1 MSDTPATEPVDV
13 LIVGAGLSGIGAAC
27 HLRRDLPAATFTVLE
42 SRAATGG
49 TWDLFRYPGVRSD
62 SDMYTLGYSFRPWQD
77 PQSIADGPSILG
89 YLRDTAREYG
99 VDQAIR
105 FRHRVVRAEWSTAD
119 ARWTVYAERGDT
131 GEIVT
136 LSCGFLFSCTGYY
149 RYDEGHTPEFTG
161 VERFAGPVVHPQHWP
176 EDLEYDGKRVV
187 VIGSGATAV
196 TLVPA
201 MAERA
206 AHVTMLQR
214 SPGYIVA
221 QPARDGL
228 AVRLRRYLPPRLA
241 YPIIRWKHVMLTML
255 SYELSRRRPGLMKRL
270 IRKGVENQLPA
281 GYDVDSD
288 FSPSYD
294 PWDQRLCLVPDADL
308 FTAIRHGHASIVT
321 DTVETFT
328 ETGVRLGSG
337 HELDADIIVTATG
350 LTMLALGGITIVVDG
365 DEVDLAQ
372 TVAYKGMMFS
382 GIPNLAAAI
391 GYTNASWTLRA
402 DLICGYV
409 CRLLRE
415 MTARGLRQ
423 CTPRWTGSSLPTA
436 RFMNLSSGYV
446 LRSAHLF
453 PKQADRAPWRVY
465 QNYLRD
471 LLLLRLGPLDDGAL
485 VFSNP
490 APDRVAVR

>member
-1 MSDTPATEPVDV
+1 MSVPADIDHVDV
-13 LIVGAGLSGIGAAC
+13 VIVGAGLSGIGAAC
-27 HLRRDLPAATFTVLE
+27 HLRRDCPGSSFTILE
-42 SRAATGG
+42 SRDATGG

-62 SDMYTLGYSFRPWQD
+62 SDMYTLGYSFRPWQN
-77 PQSIADGPSILG
+77 PQSIADGASILS
-89 YLRDTAREYG
+89 YVRDTAREYG
-99 VDQAIR
+99 VDRAIR

-131 GEIVT
+131 GEVVT
-136 LSCGFLFSCTGYY
+136 ISCGFLFTCTGYY
-149 RYDEGHTPEFTG
+149 RYDEGHAPAFEGT
-161 VERFAGPVVHPQHWP
+161 ERFSGPIVHPQHWP
-176 EDLEYDGKRVV
+176 TDLDYDGKRVV

-221 QPARDGL
+221 QPARDAL
-228 AVRLRRYLPPRLA
+228 AVRLRRLLPARQA
-241 YPIIRWKHVMLTML
+241 YPIIRWKHVMLTMV
-255 SYELSRRRPGLMKRL
+255 SYEVSRRRPRLMKRL
-270 IRKGVENQLPA
+270 IRKGVESQLPP
-281 GYDVDSD
+281 GYDVDTD
-288 FSPSYD
+288 FTPRYD

-308 FTAIRHGHASIVT
+308 FAAIRNGSASIVT
-321 DTVETFT
+321 ATVEAFT
-328 ETGVRLGSG
+328 ETGVRLTSG
-337 HELDADIIVTATG
+337 EELDADIIVTATG
-350 LTMLALGGITIVVDG
+350 LTMLALGGMTIAVDG

-402 DLICGYV
+402 DLISDYV

-415 MTARGLRQ
+415 MTTRGLRQ

-453 PKQADRAPWRVY
+453 PKQADQAPWRVY

-471 LLLLRLGPLDDGAL
+471 LLLLRRGALDDGAL

-490 APDRVAVR
+490 VPDRVVAR